1 MAIASFHKF
10 WSNEAISYIAAA
22 ETMSPREF
30 SRGMSWFGG
39 LLNYWG
45 IKKDFFRLVQPL
57 LCRCVSHEHTQTGS
71 LELFFAKRRLCSC
84 FMV

>member
-30 SRGMSWFGG
+30 SRGMSWFGAFSIIG
-39 LLNYWG
+39 VSRKISFVLCSRC
-45 IKKDFFRLVQPL
+45 FAAVSVMSTHRLV
-57 LCRCVSHEHTQTGS
+57 H
-71 LELFFAKRRLCSC
+71 
-84 FMV
+84 